1 VNGKV
6 DKNFYKKQYLK
17 QVKVCN
23 MYKISVGMHYK
34 ECIST
39 PANARKIMNKSL
51 ENPVKN
57 IGKGLD
63 HL

>member
-1 VNGKV
+1 
-6 DKNFYKKQYLK
+6 
-17 QVKVCN
+17 

-39 PANARKIMNKSL
+39 PVNARKIMNKSL